1 MDIGKLRKRI
11 DVYEI
16 YADTVDDI
24 GGVTTNSAIVATV
37 WAEVLELTGTR
48 AALYNEAFNEQ
59 PIQIRFRTDA
69 YDLLSTN
76 LIKYDDGDIV
86 IHSITKDPLK
96 RITTVIGWRSA

>member
-16 YADTVDDI
+16 YGGAVDDI
-24 GGVTTNSAIVATV
+24 GGVETVSHIVATV
-37 WAEVLELTGTR
+37 WSEVLELTGTR
-48 AALYNEAFNEQ
+48 AALYSQSFNEQ
-59 PIQIRFRTDA
+59 PIQIRFRSDA

-96 RITTVIGWRSA
+96 RITTVIGWRAA